1 MKSVGL
7 IVAME
12 IEAVL
17 ERFGVPV
24 KEEHYGD
31 FHVRTYQCDGY
42 ILYVINCVVG
52 EIAAASETQLLI
64 SLYHVD
70 LIVNYGVVGALTEE
84 IGLAQNCIIERV
96 VHYDMDTSA
105 VDNCEVGRYL
115 EYPDIYIP
123 VNREVFEKAREIC
136 PEITPVTCCS
146 ADKFVGDP
154 EKKRALAAM
163 YHADICEMESA
174 GILLTA
180 NRNHVPALFIKSIS
194 DSVNG
199 GAEEFTREV
208 MTTSRVCLEVT
219 DRIIRELI

>member
-17 ERFGVPV
+17 ERFGVPEEEV
-24 KEEHYGD
+24 KYGD
-31 FHVRTYQCDGY
+31 FIVQSYRCDGY
-42 ILYVINCVVG
+42 MLYVIHCVVG
-52 EIAAASETQLLI
+52 EIAAAAETQLLI
-64 SLYHVD
+64 SVYHVD

-84 IGLAQNCIIERV
+84 MGIARNCIVERV

-105 VDNCEVGRYL
+105 VDDVEVGRYM
-115 EYPDIYIP
+115 EYPSIYIP
-123 VNREVFEKAREIC
+123 VDREIFEKARRIA
-136 PEITPVTCCS
+136 PEIVPVTCCS

-154 EKKRALAAM
+154 EAKRALAKRF
-163 YHADICEMESA
+163 HADICEMEAA

-208 MTTSRVCLEVT
+208 MTTSRVCIEVT
-219 DRIIRELI
+219 DRIIREIL

>member
-7 IVAME
+7 IVATE

-17 ERFGVPV
+17 ERFGEPV
-24 KEEHYGD
+24 KAEHYGD
-31 FHVRTYQCDGY
+31 FNVRTYRCDGY
-42 ILYVINCVVG
+42 MLYVIHCVVG
-52 EIAAASETQLLI
+52 EIAAAAETQLLI
-64 SLYHVD
+64 SVYHVD
-70 LIVNYGVVGALTEE
+70 LIVNYGVVGALTDE
-84 IGLAQNCIIERV
+84 IGLQQNCIIERV

-105 VDNCEVGRYL
+105 VDRIEEGRYL

-123 VNREVFEKAREIC
+123 VDRKVFEKARRIC

-146 ADKFVGDP
+146 ADKFVADS
-154 EKKRALAAM
+154 EKKRALARKFQ
-163 YHADICEMESA
+163 ADICEMEAA

-194 DSVNG
+194 DRVTG
-199 GAEEFTREV
+199 GAEEFTREI

-219 DRIIRELI
+219 ERIIRELV